1 MRFLLDTNVVLS
13 SMVFCIVATR
23 AQPRLCERRM
33 HGEFSAVTRRKV
45 RRLIRPRSFS
55 QVMDQ
60 LEIIQFIG
68 AMGFV
73 VSLAPQFVRTIRRK
87 SAYDVSLWFLV
98 ILLLSSALLF
108 YFALATRPR
117 LVWFA
122 ISYFTNII
130 VWGTVLYYRLRP
142 ATAAPA

>member
-1 MRFLLDTNVVLS
+1 MET
-13 SMVFCIVATR
+13 
-23 AQPRLCERRM
+23 
-33 HGEFSAVTRRKV
+33 
-45 RRLIRPRSFS
+45 
-55 QVMDQ
+55 

-73 VSLAPQFVRTIRRK
+73 VSLAPQLIRTIRRK

-108 YFALATRPR
+108 YFALATEPP

-122 ISYFTNII
+122 VSYMTNIV

-142 ATAAPA
+142 GEPAAP